1 MGPVSKLPP
10 RNDNGLPPDQQPWR
24 EEFPYHWDA
33 DEAVTRRE
41 FVRFAVLTSGA
52 LFIGT
57 VVLGILGRLDSRVRK
72 KRALIAKTNEL
83 QPGEAKY
90 FHYPNS
96 GDQAML
102 LRLKNGNY
110 VAYSQKCTHL
120 SCAVYYQAKQN
131 TLHCPCH
138 EGYFDPTTGDPTA
151 GPPQRPLPSITL
163 EMQGGDIYATEM
175 KP

>member
-1 MGPVSKLPP
+1 MS
-10 RNDNGLPPDQQPWR
+10 RNPGNEYRQHVADEQPWR
-24 EEFPYHWDA
+24 QQFPYHWDA

-52 LFIGT
+52 LFVGT
-57 VVLGILGRLDSRVRK
+57 VVLGILGKLDSR
-72 KRALIAKTNEL
+72 KRTKRQLIMKTGEL
-83 QPGEAKY
+83 EPGHAKY

-102 LRLKNGNY
+102 LRLDDGSY

-120 SCAVYYQAKQN
+120 SCAVYYEPNKD

-138 EGYFDPTTGDPTA
+138 EGYFDPATGEPTA
-151 GPPQRPLPSITL
+151 GPPQRRLPRIAI
-163 EMQGGDIYATEM
+163 EEQGGNLYATEM
-175 KP
+175 TP